1 MVHQPQIV
9 VVARHVTFVIFLF
22 FKWTV
27 LSSRLCCVLVCFFFF
42 FLIFVCKQCRVSCA
56 QSTYPYSGS
65 SSWLLPQFG
74 RVHFYAHIAFF
85 VWLRWHFVA
94 SLCGTSLSLAI
105 FLNLWK
111 FHLQLCCYWAL
122 QSCQT
127 LLNEHI
133 HSNTTLKHIC
143 KRCSQVW

>member
-1 MVHQPQIV
+1 MLC
-9 VVARHVTFVIFLF
+9 TSLFV
-22 FKWTV
+22 
-27 LSSRLCCVLVCFFFF
+27 F

-94 SLCGTSLSLAI
+94 LCGISLRHFPFIGNFSKFVKVPLA
-105 FLNLWK
+105 
-111 FHLQLCCYWAL
+111 
-122 QSCQT
+122 T
-127 LLNEHI
+127 LLLLGVAELSDLAQRT
-133 HSNTTLKHIC
+133 HSFEYNLETHL
-143 KRCSQVW
+143 